1 MSAAAC
7 EASASASADDAKP
20 TPFSQQWVT
29 LSKQEHIE
37 LVMQARSWKSL
48 HERAVRRNQWL
59 QGLLRRQH
67 SQAEQRE
74 TALRGQLDLAQ
85 AKIRDLQLR
94 MYGRK
99 SERRWAVEGRVREH
113 AASPR
118 PRGQQ
123 RGAPGHARTRL
134 THLPA
139 CQETVELD
147 APQCP
152 ACGLPLHVFA
162 GTDDSEVLAESTCG
176 PTAA

>member
-74 TALRGQLDLAQ
+74 TALRGQLDLWPRRRSVICNCACTG
-85 AKIRDLQLR
+85 ARASAA
-94 MYGRK
+94 GRWRA
-99 SERRWAVEGRVREH
+99 ECANTPRRRAR
-113 AASPR
+113 AASSAAHR
-118 PRGQQ
+118 ATRV
-123 RGAPGHARTRL
+123 PG
-134 THLPA
+134 
-139 CQETVELD
+139 
-147 APQCP
+147 
-152 ACGLPLHVFA
+152 
-162 GTDDSEVLAESTCG
+162 
-176 PTAA
+176 